1 MLNLELA
8 HLRLRP
14 ALPDDDVFLKML
26 YASTRDDLRAA
37 AEPPLL
43 DMLLDMQWRAQRA
56 GYRQGFP
63 GADDTIIEAGGAPL
77 GRLLVERSLRPWRIV
92 DIALLPAAR
101 GLGHGAAVL
110 AALQQQA
117 AALGAALA
125 LSVRH
130 DNPHARRLY
139 LAMGF
144 VPADADALSQQM
156 IWPA

>member
-14 ALPDDDVFLKML
+14 ALPDDEDFLKTL
-26 YASTRDDLRAA
+26 YASTRDDLRLA

-77 GRLLVERSLRPWRIV
+77 GRLLVDRGTRPWRIV

-110 AALQQQA
+110 GALQEHA
-117 AALGAALA
+117 AAEGAALA
-125 LSVRH
+125 LTVRL
-130 DNPHARRLY
+130 DNPGARRLY
-139 LAMGF
+139 RACGF
-144 VPADADALSQQM
+144 VPAESDALSEQM
-156 IWPA
+156 IWPG

>member
-8 HLRLRP
+8 HLRLRS
-14 ALPDDDVFLKML
+14 ALPDDDDFLKML
-26 YASTRDDLRAA
+26 YASTRDDLRSA

-56 GYRQGFP
+56 GYRQDFP

-77 GRLLVERSLRPWRIV
+77 GRLLVDRSMRPWRIV
-92 DIALLPAAR
+92 DIAILPAAR

-110 AALQQQA
+110 AALQEHA
-117 AALGAALA
+117 AAEGAALA

-139 LAMGF
+139 LRMGF
-144 VPADADALSQQM
+144 VLADADAVSQQM
-156 IWPA
+156 IWPG